1 MGVTFLREIL
11 TQRRKLNL
19 SSSSALKVDFR
30 MDEQD
35 LGGLTAGRAAVGA
48 PWCPCPGHRCVRRVP
63 PSGPARLQD
72 TAPLLFTL
80 LGQRGAQSQAPR
92 RVCWM
97 DRAVKARA
105 GHSPPCMALK
115 RGCELCSHEVRWC
128 WVSPA

>member
-1 MGVTFLREIL
+1 
-11 TQRRKLNL
+11 
-19 SSSSALKVDFR
+19 
-30 MDEQD
+30 MDERD
-35 LGGLTAGRAAVGA
+35 LGGLTA
-48 PWCPCPGHRCVRRVP
+48 RRGCGGSPVVP
-63 PSGPARLQD
+63 MPLAQMRPAGPSSGPARLQD

-80 LGQRGAQSQAPR
+80 LGQRRAQSQAPR
-92 RVCWM
+92 RVCRV